1 MAHHKPKCFLLI
13 PNKEFA
19 LPLKRALRKKGISIH
34 TQFDQESDEQLSL
47 NSFDAAIAFFENPRG
62 DNPGQPTHRA
72 VYFSNRND
80 SEDLIEAQK
89 DGLYDFSKIQSV
101 NLNAEKIIS
110 HLEPILLGTAKTSQ
124 NRTTIGEKALEQI
137 IGRSAAMKHVKEMIQ
152 RISQFPD
159 VPMLITG
166 ETGTGK
172 ELVAN
177 ALHACSPRS
186 DKLLIKINCSAIP
199 ETLFE
204 SQLFGHRKG
213 AFSGAAVQQKGLVE
227 EATDGTLFLD
237 EIGSL
242 KLDLQ
247 PKLLRFLEDGSY
259 LPIGEIRERKSNAW
273 IIAAT
278 NQDLDEQVEEGLF
291 RTDLLHRLK
300 AAKINLPPLRER
312 GGDILIL
319 SQYLLNLY
327 SQSLGIESQ
336 QLSQEVQDSL
346 MGYDWPGN
354 IRELKNLIHGLV
366 LNNPGGGLYSKHL
379 LKRIPVKGCQSE
391 EYQKVPSL
399 KEMEKSH
406 IVATFNGAGRRIRK
420 TAQLLGIA
428 RNTLKK
434 KLSEYGIH
442 KSL

>member
-1 MAHHKPKCFLLI
+1 MAHHKPKCFILI

-19 LPLKRALRKKGISIH
+19 LPLKRALSKKGISIH

-47 NSFDAAIAFFENPRG
+47 NFFDAAIAFFENPQD
-62 DNPGQPTHRA
+62 DNPSQPTHRA
-72 VYFSNRND
+72 VYFSNRNH
-80 SEDLIEAQK
+80 SEELIETQK
-89 DGLYDFSKIQSV
+89 DGLYDFSKIQAV

-110 HLEPILLGTAKTSQ
+110 HLEPILLGTAKTSK

-137 IGRSAAMKHVKEMIQ
+137 IGRSAAIKHVKEMIQ

-172 ELVAN
+172 ELVVN

-186 DKLLIKINCSAIP
+186 DKPLIKINCSAIP
-199 ETLFE
+199 ENLFE

-213 AFSGAAVQQKGLVE
+213 AFSGAVAQQKGLVE
-227 EATDGTLFLD
+227 EANNGVLFLD

-242 KLDLQ
+242 KLELQ

-259 LPIGEIRERKSNAW
+259 LPVGEIRERKSNAW

-300 AAKINLPPLRER
+300 AALIKLPPLRER
-312 GGDILIL
+312 KEDILPL
-319 SQYLLNLY
+319 ADFFVKQYVTKPK
-327 SQSLGIESQ
+327 QFTK
-336 QLSQEVQDSL
+336 EVQRL
-346 MGYDWPGN
+346 LINHPWPGN
-354 IRELKNLIHGLV
+354 VRELKAVLRNIKLIGEENTVNLNI
-366 LNNPGGGLYSKHL
+366 
-379 LKRIPVKGCQSE
+379 
-391 EYQKVPSL
+391 
-399 KEMEKSH
+399 
-406 IVATFNGAGRRIRK
+406 
-420 TAQLLGIA
+420 
-428 RNTLKK
+428 
-434 KLSEYGIH
+434 
-442 KSL
+442 

>member
-1 MAHHKPKCFLLI
+1 MPNHKPKCFILI

-19 LPLKRALRKKGISIH
+19 LPLKRALAKKGISIH

-47 NSFDAAIAFFENPRG
+47 NSFDAVIAFFENPRG
-62 DNPGQPTHRA
+62 DHPGRLTHRA
-72 VYFSNRND
+72 VYFSNRNH

-101 NLNAEKIIS
+101 NLNAAKIIS
-110 HLEPILLGTAKTSQ
+110 HLEPIFLGTAKTSK

-137 IGRSAAMKHVKEMIQ
+137 IGRSAAIKHVKEMIQ

-186 DKLLIKINCSAIP
+186 DKPLIKINCSAIP

-213 AFSGAAVQQKGLVE
+213 AFSGAVVQQKGLVE

-242 KLDLQ
+242 KLELQ
-247 PKLLRFLEDGSY
+247 PKLLRFLEAPATRTR
-259 LPIGEIRERKSNAW
+259 LPK
-273 IIAAT
+273 
-278 NQDLDEQVEEGLF
+278 
-291 RTDLLHRLK
+291 
-300 AAKINLPPLRER
+300 
-312 GGDILIL
+312 
-319 SQYLLNLY
+319 
-327 SQSLGIESQ
+327 
-336 QLSQEVQDSL
+336 
-346 MGYDWPGN
+346 
-354 IRELKNLIHGLV
+354 
-366 LNNPGGGLYSKHL
+366 
-379 LKRIPVKGCQSE
+379 
-391 EYQKVPSL
+391 
-399 KEMEKSH
+399 
-406 IVATFNGAGRRIRK
+406 
-420 TAQLLGIA
+420 
-428 RNTLKK
+428 
-434 KLSEYGIH
+434 
-442 KSL
+442 